1 MTQSGV
7 RGEPARPRVQQAQ
20 DLGRDD
26 GPRDDAA
33 PDGGGDNG
41 DGGGAG
47 GRRRGGRRRPRGK
60 RGILRWSA
68 ITLSVLILGTAGAGY
83 FYYWHLNN
91 NIDKGERS
99 SGDSKA
105 KKAEPNAAGQTPLNI
120 LLIGS
125 DSRNSEEN
133 VKLGGSRDQMGSKP
147 LGDVQMLIHLSAG
160 RKHASVVSVP
170 RDTRVDIPECRDP
183 ETGKTYPATND
194 IINASLARGGAGCT
208 LATWENLTGAYIDH
222 WMTIDFAGVVKMA
235 DAIGGVE
242 VCVEHNV
249 HDRALPGTPG
259 GSGLKLKAG
268 KHKVKG
274 KQALQWLRTRHAF
287 ESDLGRAKAQHMYM
301 NSMIRT
307 LKKQN
312 VFTDTGR
319 LMGLAEAAT
328 DSLKVSEEIGQ
339 VDELYGLGMQ
349 LKTVPTDRITMTTMP
364 NDVDP
369 QNPNHLV
376 PKGADAEQVWS
387 MIRDDVPFDN
397 KGKDEKKPAKEQE
410 QASADP
416 AAEDG
421 EIGIVVQN
429 GTRSATL
436 APVGG
441 RAHAVGQALVEKGF
455 SRATADGTVTL
466 AEDKTVVRY
475 PSAELEGDGQRV
487 AKSLGIPLSSVKR
500 STDVSGVTLV
510 VGADWREGTA
520 YPKQSKPEAGDVP
533 KTADALNGSDSDKC
547 MPVYEPYR
555 W

>member
-7 RGEPARPRVQQAQ
+7 RGEPTRPRVQQAQ
-20 DLGRDD
+20 ELGRDD
-26 GPRDDAA
+26 SPRDDTA
-33 PDGGGDNG
+33 PDGGGDSG

-83 FYYWHLNN
+83 VYYWHLNN

-99 SGDSKA
+99 SGDSDA

-133 VKLGGSRDQMGSKP
+133 VELGGSRDQMGSKP

-170 RDTRVDIPECRDP
+170 RDTRVDIPECEDP

-194 IINASLARGGAGCT
+194 IINVSLARGGAGCT
-208 LATWENLTGAYIDH
+208 LATWENLTNVYIDH

-249 HDRALPGTPG
+249 WDRG
-259 GSGLKLKAG
+259 GSGLKLTKG

-312 VFTDTGR
+312 VFTDGGR

-328 DSLKVSEEIGQ
+328 ESLKVSEEIGQ
-339 VDELYGLGMQ
+339 VDDLYGLGMQ

-387 MIRDDVPFDN
+387 MIRDDVPFDS
-397 KGKDEKKPAKEQE
+397 KGKDAKKKPAKEQE
-410 QASADP
+410 PVSDDP

-429 GTRSATL
+429 GTRSDTL
-436 APVGG
+436 GPVGG
-441 RAHAVGQALVEKGF
+441 RANAVSQALVEKGF
-455 SRATADGTVTL
+455 GRATADGTVAL
-466 AEDKTVVRY
+466 AEPKTVVRY
-475 PSAELEGDGQRV
+475 PSAELEGDAQRV

-533 KTADALNGSDSDKC
+533 ASADALNGSDSDKC
-547 MPVYEPYR
+547 MPVYERYR